1 MPGISAVIRIPAQE
15 KKILDEKIGK
25 MELLGAIE
33 MGKVKMESSVYRS
46 LSDQV
51 KYRSFQVFTMS
62 DFPATCFVVNDAE
75 PDKMLTCDLA
85 FREFPGLLKGVYE
98 YEKKLQVDGNGVK
111 YRLGDFYI
119 NFMTLSLGQ
128 SPTIK
133 GLLLELAFQPTC
145 PPSLSGELLRAF
157 GRQHFP
163 ELFTGQV
170 MPVFTATLKK
180 AFADNSSQDALPKP
194 STERLLTGEAM
205 DSLSRATA
213 RATVAQYIEHL
224 RELRSHS

>member
-1 MPGISAVIRIPAQE
+1 MPGISAVIRIPTQE
-15 KKILDEKIGK
+15 KKVLDEKIGK
-25 MELLGAIE
+25 MELLGATE
-33 MGKVKMESSVYRS
+33 VGKVKIESSVYRS

-51 KYRSFQVFTMS
+51 KYRTFQIFTMS

-85 FREFPGLLKGVYE
+85 FREVPGLLKGVYE
-98 YEKKLQVDGNGVK
+98 YEKKLQVEGNGVK
-111 YRLGDFYI
+111 YRLGDFFI
-119 NFMTLSLGQ
+119 NFMTISLGQ

-133 GLLLELAFQPTC
+133 GLLLEISFQPTC
-145 PPSLSGELLRAF
+145 PPSLSGELLRTF

-163 ELFTGQV
+163 ELFAGQV
-170 MPVFTATLKK
+170 VPVFTPTLKK

-194 STERLLTGEAM
+194 PIERLLTGEAM

-213 RATVAQYIEHL
+213 RATVAQYIEHF
-224 RELRSHS
+224 REFRSHS